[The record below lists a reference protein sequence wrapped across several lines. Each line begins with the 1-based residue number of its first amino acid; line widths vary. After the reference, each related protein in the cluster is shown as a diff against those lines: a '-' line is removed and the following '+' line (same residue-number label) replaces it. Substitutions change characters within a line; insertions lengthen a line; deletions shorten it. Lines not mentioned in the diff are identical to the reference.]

1 MAYENLQHKEG
12 FFCVEEVLC
21 PVLDF
26 LGKAI
31 IWRQR
36 SSSRYFIEANT
47 DILDNPTDASF
58 KFSIRWSLSKTFSWK
73 VITLPYACANYQRP
87 EQQQQSH

>member
-31 IWRQR
+31 I
-36 SSSRYFIEANT
+36 
-47 DILDNPTDASF
+47 
-58 KFSIRWSLSKTFSWK
+58 
-73 VITLPYACANYQRP
+73 
-87 EQQQQSH
+87 